1 MDDFKV
7 ENLRESKNEWCCYL
21 VDVLTPLITQGI
33 KSMFDQS
40 WNMCVEKGETNKYL
54 MTFQNLLSLV
64 GKWNSVTIEEERKR
78 IVEQSGCHYLEE
90 LIVCV
95 HIIYLKIMT
104 HIRVGNRQKK
114 IDISLPKLD
123 DFIHKVYIHCARKI
137 YKNVY
142 LFERNL
148 DPLTHQKYA
157 RELELIIQQCILT
170 TVRDS
175 IPKEQIIRS
184 FMDENVEQEEE
195 IYIEP
200 VAVPAT
206 AITNPVVSDIGGGS
220 VKEEE
225 PKPIPIPEEPPLPTV
240 PSIQDADTKPVV
252 SQIKFNDIDSIF
264 TEKGETERKIVPKN
278 DGGAMKDLLLS
289 KQQEVA
295 DADFSLDL
303 GIQDLDAPTP
313 PPKETENFLELL
325 GIEEI

>member
-1 MDDFKV
+1 MDDFIV
-7 ENLRESKNEWCCYL
+7 ANLRESKNEWCCYL

-33 KSMFDQS
+33 RSMFDQS

-64 GKWNSVTIEEERKR
+64 GKWNSVTVEEERKR

-95 HIIYLKIMT
+95 HIIHLKVMT

-123 DFIHKVYIHCARKI
+123 DFLHKVYIHCARKI

-142 LFERNL
+142 LFERVL
-148 DPLTHQKYA
+148 DPLTNQKYA

-184 FMDENVEQEEE
+184 FMDENMEQEEE
-195 IYIEP
+195 IFIEP
-200 VAVPAT
+200 VAPKTVAEMP
-206 AITNPVVSDIGGGS
+206 AITNPVD
-220 VKEEE
+220 EA
-225 PKPIPIPEEPPLPTV
+225 KPIPFPEEKPLPAV

-252 SQIKFNDIDSIF
+252 SQIKFNDIDSFF
-264 TEKGETERKIVPKN
+264 TEKGETEKKMVPKN
-278 DGGAMKDLLLS
+278 DGGAMKDMLYK
-289 KQQEVA
+289 KQQDIA

-303 GIQDLDAPTP
+303 GIQDLDGPSIPSTD
-313 PPKETENFLELL
+313 TGDYLSLL
-325 GIEEI
+325 DIQEI